1 MASKTFVFV
10 AMISLAW
17 AIWPTSWLRG
27 QAPEYY
33 GGDDV
38 ISPRPAQA
46 LPATTGLPISV
57 PQANSVPTQP
67 GPIVPAGPS
76 LAAAGDMIG
85 FSSAIAGGTQAITLI
100 NASRRWMAVYHVD
113 QAGQI
118 RLVSS
123 RPLDADFSFQFNAT
137 APLPEEIR
145 RLQKR

>member
-1 MASKTFVFV
+1 MASKTFVIV

-33 GGDDV
+33 EGDDV
-38 ISPRPAQA
+38 ISPLPAQA
-46 LPATTGLPISV
+46 LPATTGLPIPV